1 MSAQTDQAELVRRA
15 RELYASEDIEIDPD
29 AQVAEAFD
37 GNHWVQA
44 WVWVPAVDP
53 VAIPN

>member
-15 RELYASEDIEIDPD
+15 RELYASEDIEIDSD
-29 AQVAEAFD
+29 AQVADAFD

-44 WVWVPAVDP
+44 WVWVPAADP
-53 VAIPN
+53 VAIPK